1 MDLDCN
7 STFPINLTT
16 NTILFGGRSGVQT
29 KALCSLHV
37 QPACAASTAAH
48 RGGRV
53 IATGLEGMVFHI
65 EWVILNSRFASDA
78 PSNYFFDPTEQVIE
92 NIILDLNEFKLFVPT
107 HDGGK
112 IGVN

>member
-1 MDLDCN
+1 M
-7 STFPINLTT
+7 
-16 NTILFGGRSGVQT
+16 
-29 KALCSLHV
+29 
-37 QPACAASTAAH
+37 QPACAACMCSLNSRAS
-48 RGGRV
+48 RGKGNSY
-53 IATGLEGMVFHI
+53 GFGGMVFHI
-65 EWVILNSRFASDA
+65 EWVIINSRFASDA